1 MASQIMTRAAIE
13 GSVPELTRER
23 SRAIGAILVEQGRLS
38 PEEVEKIQ
46 QFAKNNDLRFGDA
59 ALKLRLLTEND
70 IDSAIAQ
77 QFKYPILTRGGEG
90 GVADDVVA
98 AYLPQSQMVE
108 PLRVLRSQLSLRWV
122 NPKERKILV
131 IASAGRGE
139 GRSWLAA
146 NLATVFAQMGER
158 VLLIDA
164 DLRHPRQHELFNLN
178 NSVGLSAL
186 LTGRAGREIVCRI
199 HPKLRLF
206 VLPAGSLPPNPQELL
221 GRQVFDLVL
230 DLFASQYDWVI
241 MDTPATSESAD
252 AQILASRADA
262 AVLLVRR
269 NHTRIDELKAAMR
282 NLTESGVQVMG
293 SVVSEY

>member
-1 MASQIMTRAAIE
+1 MTRAVVAE
-13 GSVPELTRER
+13 NVPELSRDR
-23 SRAIGAILVEQGRLS
+23 SNSIGAILVEQGRLS
-38 PEEVEKIQ
+38 PDEVEKIQ
-46 QFAKNNDLRFGDA
+46 QFALRNGLRFGDA
-59 ALKLRLLTEND
+59 ALKLRLLTETD
-70 IDSAIAQ
+70 VDQAIAQ
-77 QFKYPILTRGGEG
+77 QFKYPVLARGGEH
-90 GVADDVVA
+90 GVADEVVA
-98 AYLPQSQMVE
+98 AYLPQSRMVE
-108 PLRVLRSQLSLRWV
+108 PLRLLRSQLSLRRV
-122 NPKERKILV
+122 DSEKKQILV

-186 LTGRAGREIVCRI
+186 LTGRAGREIVRRI

-206 VLPAGSLPPNPQELL
+206 VLPAGSVPPNPQELL
-221 GRQVFDLVL
+221 GRPVFDVVL
-230 DLFASQYDWVI
+230 DLFADQYDWVI

-252 AQILASRADA
+252 AQVLAARADG

-269 NHTRIDELKAAMR
+269 NHTRVDELKTAMQ
-282 NLTESGVQVMG
+282 NLTESGVRVIG
-293 SVVSEY
+293 SVISEH

>member
-1 MASQIMTRAAIE
+1 MEKISRKAAT
-13 GSVPELTRER
+13 VPEPPTHDQR
-23 SRAIGAILVEQGRLS
+23 RAIGSILVEQGRIGQQDV
-38 PEEVEKIQ
+38 EEIQ
-46 QFAKNNDLRFGDA
+46 RFATQSNIRFGDA
-59 ALKLRLLTEND
+59 ALQLNLLTQND
-70 IDSAIAQ
+70 IDVALAQ
-77 QFKYPILTRGGEG
+77 QFNYPVLARGGTS

-98 AYLPQSQMVE
+98 AYSPQSELVE
-108 PLRVLRSQLSLRWV
+108 PLRALRSQLTLRWV
-122 NPKERKILV
+122 NGVGRKILA
-131 IASAGRGE
+131 IASPGRGE

-146 NLATVFAQMGER
+146 NLATVFAQMGDR

-164 DLRHPRQHELFNLN
+164 DMRHSRQHELFNLN

-199 HPKLRLF
+199 HPQLRLF
-206 VLPAGSLPPNPQELL
+206 VLPAGILPPNPQELL

-230 DLFASQYDWVI
+230 DLFASQYDLII

-269 NHTRIDELKAAMR
+269 NHTRIDELKAAMQ
-282 NLTESGVQVMG
+282 NLTESGVHVMG
-293 SVVSEY
+293 SVVNEY

>member
-1 MASQIMTRAAIE
+1 MTRAVVAE
-13 GSVPELTRER
+13 NLPELSRDR
-23 SRAIGAILVEQGRLS
+23 SNSIGAILVEQGRLS
-38 PEEVEKIQ
+38 PDEVEKIQ
-46 QFAKNNDLRFGDA
+46 QFALRNGLRFGDA
-59 ALKLRLLTEND
+59 ALKLHLLTETD
-70 IDSAIAQ
+70 VDQAIAQ
-77 QFKYPILTRGGEG
+77 QFKYPVLPRGGEN

-98 AYLPQSQMVE
+98 AYLPQSRMVE
-108 PLRVLRSQLSLRWV
+108 PLRLLRSQLSLRRV
-122 NPKERKILV
+122 DSEKKQVLV

-186 LTGRAGREIVCRI
+186 LTGRAGREIVRRI

-206 VLPAGSLPPNPQELL
+206 VLPAGSVPPNPQELL
-221 GRQVFDLVL
+221 GRPVFDVVL
-230 DLFASQYDWVI
+230 DLFADQYDLVI

-252 AQILASRADA
+252 AQVLAARADS

-269 NHTRIDELKAAMR
+269 NHTRVDELRTAMQ
-282 NLTESGVQVMG
+282 NLTESGVRVIG
-293 SVVSEY
+293 SVISEY

>member
-1 MASQIMTRAAIE
+1 M
-13 GSVPELTRER
+13 
-23 SRAIGAILVEQGRLS
+23 
-38 PEEVEKIQ
+38 
-46 QFAKNNDLRFGDA
+46 
-59 ALKLRLLTEND
+59 LLPRICRN
-70 IDSAIAQ
+70 
-77 QFKYPILTRGGEG
+77 
-90 GVADDVVA
+90 
-98 AYLPQSQMVE
+98 
-108 PLRVLRSQLSLRWV
+108 
-122 NPKERKILV
+122 
-131 IASAGRGE
+131 GRGE

-186 LTGRAGREIVCRI
+186 LTGRAGREIVRRI

-221 GRQVFDLVL
+221 GRPVFDVVL
-230 DLFASQYDWVI
+230 DLFADQYDLVI

-252 AQILASRADA
+252 AQVLAARADS

-269 NHTRIDELKAAMR
+269 NHTRVDELRTAMQ
-282 NLTESGVQVMG
+282 NLTESGVRVIG
-293 SVVSEY
+293 SVISEY

>member
-1 MASQIMTRAAIE
+1 MNRAVIE
-13 GSVPELTRER
+13 GSIPEITRDR
-23 SRAIGAILVEQGRLS
+23 SGAIGAILVEQGRLS
-38 PEEVEKIQ
+38 PAEVEEIQ
-46 QFAKNNDLRFGDA
+46 QFAVKNRLRFGDA
-59 ALKLRLLTEND
+59 ALRLQLLTKDD
-70 IDSAIAQ
+70 IDQAIAQ
-77 QFKYPILTRGGEG
+77 QFKYPILSRGGEH

-98 AYLPQSQMVE
+98 AYLPQSEMIE
-108 PLRVLRSQLSLRWV
+108 PLRVLRSQISLRWA
-122 NPKERKILV
+122 NPKERKILA
-131 IASAGRGE
+131 IASPGRGE

-146 NLATVFAQMGER
+146 NLATVFAQMGDR

-164 DLRHPRQHELFNLN
+164 DMRHSRQHELFNLN

-206 VLPAGSLPPNPQELL
+206 VLPAGILPPNPQELL

-230 DLFASQYDWVI
+230 DLFASQYDLII

-269 NHTRIDELKAAMR
+269 NHTRVGELKGAMQ
-282 NLTESGVQVMG
+282 NLTESGVHVMG
-293 SVVSEY
+293 SVVNEY

>member
-1 MASQIMTRAAIE
+1 MTRAVVAE
-13 GSVPELTRER
+13 NVPELSRDR
-23 SRAIGAILVEQGRLS
+23 SNSIGAILVEQGRLS
-38 PEEVEKIQ
+38 PDEVEKIQ
-46 QFAKNNDLRFGDA
+46 QFALRNGLRFGDA
-59 ALKLRLLTEND
+59 ALKLHLLTETD
-70 IDSAIAQ
+70 VDQAIAQ
-77 QFKYPILTRGGEG
+77 QFKYPVLPRGCEN
-90 GVADDVVA
+90 GVGDDVVA
-98 AYLPQSQMVE
+98 AYLPQSRMVE
-108 PLRVLRSQLSLRWV
+108 PLRLLRSQLSLRRV
-122 NPKERKILV
+122 DSEKKQVLV

-186 LTGRAGREIVCRI
+186 LTGRAGREIVRRI

-221 GRQVFDLVL
+221 GRPVFDVVL
-230 DLFASQYDWVI
+230 DLFADQYDLVI

-252 AQILASRADA
+252 AQVLAARADS

-269 NHTRIDELKAAMR
+269 NHTRVDELRTAMQ
-282 NLTESGVQVMG
+282 NLTESGVRVIG
-293 SVVSEY
+293 SVISEY